1 MLSSADFI
9 GIAGDSVMICF
20 LRKKRSFHYNNRRNP
35 DAELWSQKVESLK
48 DFEKRNVPEKE
59 LPHNEQKFINPF
71 GMVICLK

>member
-1 MLSSADFI
+1 
-9 GIAGDSVMICF
+9 
-20 LRKKRSFHYNNRRNP
+20 
-35 DAELWSQKVESLK
+35 VESLK